1 MEQSLTASQFAE
13 YLSDDEISKI
23 TPLLDRLKV
32 LEEQKTSQE
41 NYLKF
46 EKKYGPPSLRESII
60 KYMQTSCKR

>member
-32 LEEQKTSQE
+32 LEEQKQA
-41 NYLKF
+41 
-46 EKKYGPPSLRESII
+46 KKII
-60 KYMQTSCKR
+60 